1 MTTNSKNHV
10 VNITGRG
17 AQYCMMMTG
26 DTQDIANACQVCLN
40 SGFEVFIYLLEP
52 SQMGQL
58 GFMPKG
64 ALNLRRVYHLYDAHE
79 QYEERAKDIVET
91 LSCHSMQASV
101 EYIDTMLRV
110 LNTERSNLIADVS
123 PFPSE
128 PSAST
133 TLESNPNTS
142 TTGS

>member
-1 MTTNSKNHV
+1 MATDLKNHV

-26 DTQDIANACQVCLN
+26 ETQDIANRCQVCLN
-40 SGFEVFIYLLEP
+40 AGFEVFIYLLEP

-58 GFMPKG
+58 GFMPSG

-79 QYEERAKDIVET
+79 QYEDKAKDIVDT

-101 EYIDTMLRV
+101 DYIDRMLTILQAERAS
-110 LNTERSNLIADVS
+110 LTNDIKDLPTEPGL
-123 PFPSE
+123 P
-128 PSAST
+128 
-133 TLESNPNTS
+133 L
-142 TTGS
+142 GS